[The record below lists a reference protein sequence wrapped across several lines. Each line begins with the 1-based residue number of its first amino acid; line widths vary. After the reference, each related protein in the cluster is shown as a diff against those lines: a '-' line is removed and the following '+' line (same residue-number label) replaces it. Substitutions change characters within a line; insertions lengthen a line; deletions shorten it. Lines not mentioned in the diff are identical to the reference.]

1 MGALRA
7 DQPSESLLT
16 NANLEIA
23 SLMRLARTISS
34 AIGLPETT
42 KFCDFHPAK
51 LFDFSTRARCI
62 VGFRVL
68 GVRGGGASAG
78 AVGGCDLEQH
88 PYLRQAETAWLER
101 AVSISAEARG
111 NGYMM
116 VTWRLHDGYM
126 TSASRRRHE
135 VTVTLWL
142 HDGYMTVT

>member
-78 AVGGCDLEQH
+78 AVCGCDLEQH

-111 NGYMM
+111 NGYIM
-116 VTWRLHDGYM
+116 VT
-126 TSASRRRHE
+126 
-135 VTVTLWL
+135 
-142 HDGYMTVT
+142 